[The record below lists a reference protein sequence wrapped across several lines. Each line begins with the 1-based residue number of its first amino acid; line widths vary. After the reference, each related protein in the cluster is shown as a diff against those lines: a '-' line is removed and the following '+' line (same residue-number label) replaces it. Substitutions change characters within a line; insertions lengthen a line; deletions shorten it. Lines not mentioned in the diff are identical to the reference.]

1 MKIREVACDRFA
13 GLRLKDPLSFQDGIN
28 VVYGK
33 NESGKSTLVNLIS
46 QLLFQNVNFGRGGA
60 KKDFEQQFFPVGTA
74 SVGDSADGR
83 ITLETE
89 DGRYELRKVWGAGSM
104 CSLDTGDVTKRDP
117 DGINEEL
124 QKILTYGKGVYSEML
139 LSSQKN
145 TDLALRNLLDA
156 SQTTDAK
163 QEITEAV
170 SRAFAESGSV
180 SVDALEKK
188 IDGIIEDLSSNWDMD
203 RDAPRKKAG
212 APGRHQKN
220 IGKVLKAYYDL
231 EDAEKVLET
240 IRELT
245 EAADRAAEECRDLE
259 EEARNAEGKYLQFQQ
274 DIGKLTRRQDLGKN
288 AQRAGEDL
296 AKWRDVLKKWPDLT
310 EKLARAGALAEEAE
324 NRDITDIY
332 NKAAEY
338 RKSMNDLTAET
349 AGKLCPEDQEI
360 RQIRSAQQ
368 EIGRLESSLCAMNI
382 QAQAQLSGGH
392 ALEVTSVLT
401 GKPVDITAPIREA
414 VTMTIPGVLKMELA
428 PADLDIGEI
437 QAKITEKK
445 NAIRGILDKY
455 GTDSLEALTELQGK
469 LKRAEEE
476 KKTQQKLLDN
486 LLGDESFET
495 LQKAFEA
502 IGENVP
508 RTKDEIRAEIREL
521 CGSNSAA
528 DFVSRTD
535 TTIRSYTDEYES
547 PEKLGEMI
555 RAGEQELEGLR
566 RELTELEGILKGY
579 GEISD
584 PQAYLDRLKSGWN
597 SKRTGLENA
606 KDKKRDTANKLDL
619 YQESQSRDPS
629 DEQARAEREYR
640 EAKELLAGWVHI
652 REKLQEQKE
661 LIREHPL
668 EDLTKRFT
676 EYLGIIS
683 GGRITSEQ
691 PDADRLNLNIA
702 TNRRPVG
709 FDLLSEGTKDTV
721 SLAFRLAVVDHLFPE
736 GGGVIVLDD
745 PLTDMDEERA
755 DQACALIR
763 KCAERHQVIFL
774 TCREEYREKL
784 QGTLIRIG

>member
-60 KKDFEQQFFPVGTA
+60 KKDFEQQFFPVGTK

-89 DGRYELRKVWGAGSM
+89 DDRYELRKVWGAGSM

-117 DGINEEL
+117 DGINEVL

-145 TDLALRNLLDA
+145 TDRALQNLLDA

-163 QEITEAV
+163 KEITEVV

-188 IDGIIEDLSSNWDMD
+188 IDGIIEELSSNWDTD
-203 RDAPRKKAG
+203 RDEPRKKAG
-212 APGRHQKN
+212 APGRHLKN
-220 IGKVLKAYYDL
+220 VGKVLKAYYEL
-231 EDAEKVLET
+231 EDAEKVLEG

-245 EAADRAAEECRDLE
+245 EAADRAAEKCRDLE
-259 EEARNAEGKYLQFQQ
+259 DEARNAEEKYIQFQQ
-274 DIGKLTRRQDLGKN
+274 DIGKLTRRQDLSKN
-288 AQRAGEDL
+288 ARRAGEDL
-296 AKWRDVLKKWPDLT
+296 TKWRDVLKKWPDLT
-310 EKLARAGALAEEAE
+310 EKLARARTLAKEAE
-324 NRDITDIY
+324 NRDVTDMY
-332 NKAAEY
+332 REAAEY
-338 RKSMNDLTAET
+338 RKNIDDLTAET
-349 AGKLCPEDQEI
+349 AGKLCPEDPEI
-360 RQIRSAQQ
+360 RQVREAQK
-368 EIGRLESSLCAMNI
+368 EIGRLAGSLCAMNI

-392 ALEVTSVLT
+392 MLEVTSVLT
-401 GKPVDITAPIREA
+401 GEPVDISSPIREA

-428 PADLDIGEI
+428 PADLDIEEI
-437 QAKITEKK
+437 QEKITEKK
-445 NAIRGILDKY
+445 NAIRVILDKY

-469 LKRAEEE
+469 LKQAEER
-476 KKTQQKLLDN
+476 KKTQQKLLDK
-486 LLGDESFET
+486 LLEDNSFED

-502 IGENVP
+502 IGEKAP
-508 RTKDEIRAEIREL
+508 RAKEEIRAEIREL
-521 CGSNSAA
+521 CGSSNAA

-535 TTIRSYTDEYES
+535 TMIKSYAGEYES
-547 PEKLGEMI
+547 AEKLGEMI
-555 RAGEQELEGLR
+555 REKDQELEQIN
-566 RELTELEGILKGY
+566 RELTELEDILRGY

-584 PQAYLDRLKSGWN
+584 PQGYLDRLKNSWN
-597 SKRTGLENA
+597 SKRAELDSA
-606 KDKKRDTANKLDL
+606 KDKKRDAANKLDL
-619 YQESQSRDPS
+619 CQEGQDKDPS
-629 DEQARAEREYR
+629 EERDRAEREFR
-640 EAKELLAGWVHI
+640 EEKELLASWLHI
-652 REKLQEQKE
+652 REKLQAQKD

-668 EDLTKRFT
+668 EDLTRRFT
-676 EYLGIIS
+676 EYLSIIS

-691 PDADRLNLNIA
+691 PDADKLNLNIA
-702 TNRRPVG
+702 TNQRPVG
-709 FDLLSEGTKDTV
+709 YDLLSEGTKDTV

-745 PLTDMDEERA
+745 PLTDMDEDRVG
-755 DQACALIR
+755 QACALIR

-774 TCREEYREKL
+774 TCREEYQEKL
-784 QGTLIRIG
+784 QGTLICIG

>member
-89 DGRYELRKVWGAGSM
+89 DDRYELRKVWGAGSM
-104 CSLDTGDVTKRDP
+104 CSLDTSDVTKRDP

-124 QKILTYGKGVYSEML
+124 RKILTYGKGVYSEML

-145 TDLALRNLLDA
+145 TDLALQNLLDA

-163 QEITEAV
+163 QEITEVV

-188 IDGIIEDLSSNWDMD
+188 IDKIIEDLSFNWDMD
-203 RDAPRKKAG
+203 RDAPRKKAT
-212 APGRHQKN
+212 PGRHQKN

-259 EEARNAEGKYLQFQQ
+259 EEARNAEGKYIQFQQ
-274 DIGKLTRRQDLGKN
+274 DIGKLTRRQDLSRN
-288 AQRAGEDL
+288 AQRADDDL

-310 EKLARAGALAEEAE
+310 EKLARARALAKEAE

-338 RKSMNDLTAET
+338 RKSIHDLTAET

-382 QAQAQLSGGH
+382 QAQAQLFGGH

-401 GKPVDITAPIREA
+401 GEPVDITAPIREA
-414 VTMTIPGVLKMELA
+414 VTMTIPGVLKMELV

-437 QAKITEKK
+437 QARITEKK
-445 NAIRGILDKY
+445 NVIRSIFDKY

-469 LKRAEEE
+469 LKQAEEA

-508 RTKDEIRAEIREL
+508 RTKDEIRTEIREL
-521 CGSNSAA
+521 CGSSNAA

-535 TTIRSYTDEYES
+535 TTIRSYTDDYES

-555 RAGEQELEGLR
+555 RAREDELEKFNQ
-566 RELTELEGILKGY
+566 ELTELEDILKGY

-584 PQAYLDRLKSGWN
+584 PQGYLDRLKSSWN
-597 SKRTGLENA
+597 SKRTDLENA
-606 KDKKRDTANKLDL
+606 KDKKRAAAGKLDL

-640 EAKELLAGWVHI
+640 EAKELLASWIHI
-652 REKLQEQKE
+652 REKLQEQKD
-661 LIREHPL
+661 LIQEHPL

-683 GGRITSEQ
+683 GGRITSVQ
-691 PDADRLNLNIA
+691 PDADKLNLNIA
-702 TNRRPVG
+702 TNQRPVG

-745 PLTDMDEERA
+745 PLTDMDEERV

-774 TCREEYREKL
+774 TCREEYQEKL